1 MKRIL
6 LVGGDPNAL
15 QAYQR
20 VLRRRFQIDTA
31 LGAEE
36 AVEAL
41 RRRGPYAVVVADM
54 HMPRINGAAFLTQLR
69 DIAPRTV
76 RIVLTGNA
84 DRQTETDAVERGHV
98 FRFLTKPCPPEAL
111 AEALEAALAEYHHA

>member
-6 LVGGDPNAL
+6 FVDDDPNAL

-36 AVEAL
+36 ALEAM
-41 RRRGPYAVVVADM
+41 RRCGPYAVVVADM
-54 HMPRINGAAFLTQLR
+54 RMPRITGVAFLTQLR

-76 RIVLTGNA
+76 RMVLTGNA
-84 DRQTETDAVERGHV
+84 DQQTEIDAVERGHV
-98 FRFLTKPCPPEAL
+98 FRFLTKPCPTEAL
-111 AEALEAALAEYHHA
+111 VEALEAALAEYRHA